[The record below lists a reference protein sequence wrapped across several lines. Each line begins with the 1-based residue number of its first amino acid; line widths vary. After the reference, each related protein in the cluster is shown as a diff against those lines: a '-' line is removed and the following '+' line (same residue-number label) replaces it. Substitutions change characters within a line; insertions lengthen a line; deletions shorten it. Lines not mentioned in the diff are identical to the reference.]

1 MNRTRWLV
9 VAILAVTVAFFLM
22 WKARGSGEA
31 PKYRTDQATRGSIE
45 STVSATGTVRPVVQV
60 EVGSQVS
67 GTASRLYADYNSRVR
82 AGQVLCELEPS
93 SFRARVVQN
102 EAAVARAEAAL
113 QDAQRALRRA
123 RELAAQNYISQAD
136 IETAEVTVLQR
147 QADLK
152 AARAQLEAAQVDLEH
167 TVIRAP
173 IDGVVISRSIDLG
186 QTVAASLQAPKMFVI
201 ANDLTQMQ
209 VETRI
214 DEADIGVGRPGLAV
228 TFTVDAFPDRTFQ
241 GQVEMVRL
249 EPIVEQGVVTYTTVI
264 RTQNRDLR
272 LRPGMTANVVVLIA
286 KHDDV
291 LKIPAAAL
299 RFRPAETG
307 RGKGGRPS
315 GMQAAGGAAGAVA
328 MAGAPG
334 ARRGGAAG
342 AAPDT
347 AHSGAQSAPAAARG
361 ESGAMEQGGRGGAAG
376 EMRGDRPGGDAG
388 AMRSGGPGGPA
399 PAGGAG
405 VGERWRAMRREGT
418 RPGGGPWQRAGGGG
432 AGARG
437 GMRAEGRGGA
447 APGARAAAGTGS
459 SAGATGPGG
468 SPADQAASD
477 LPPPRPGTV
486 YVLRGGRPVGV
497 AVTTGLTDG
506 AYVEVVGGDLA
517 PGDRVITGL
526 ELSTARG
533 TAMTPPPGMGGPMM
547 GRGGMGGGGRR

>member
-9 VAILAVTVAFFLM
+9 VAVLAVVLVALFWM

-31 PKYRTDQATRGSIE
+31 PKYRTDQAARGTIE
-45 STVSATGTVRPVVQV
+45 LTVSATGTVRPVVQV

-67 GTASRLYADYNSRVR
+67 GTVSRLAADYNSRVR

-123 RELAAQNYISQAD
+123 RELVAQDYISQAD
-136 IETAEVTVLQR
+136 IETAEVTVQQR

-152 AARAQLEAAQVDLEH
+152 AARAQLDAAQVDLEH

-173 IDGVVISRSIDLG
+173 IDGVVISRNIDRG
-186 QTVAASLQAPKMFVI
+186 QTVAASLQAPKLFVI

-214 DEADIGVGRPGLAV
+214 DEADIGVVRPGLPV
-228 TFTVDAFPDRTFQ
+228 TFTVDAFPDRAFR

-264 RTQNRDLR
+264 ATQNPDLR
-272 LRPGMTANVVVLIA
+272 LRPGMTANVVVLVA
-286 KHDDV
+286 RHDDV
-291 LKIPAAAL
+291 LRIPAAAL
-299 RFRPAETG
+299 RFRPSETG
-307 RGKGGRPS
+307 RGKAGGGRPP
-315 GMQAAGGAAGAVA
+315 GTQAASGTREAVA

-334 ARRGGAAG
+334 AVRGGEAG
-342 AAPDT
+342 GAPDST
-347 AHSGAQSAPAAARG
+347 RARTKDAARP
-361 ESGAMEQGGRGGAAG
+361 AGAAG
-376 EMRGDRPGGDAG
+376 EERRVMRPGA
-388 AMRSGGPGGPA
+388 
-399 PAGGAG
+399 AGGEAAAMPPGAG
-405 VGERWRAMRREGT
+405 GGETRERQRAMRGESTQG
-418 RPGGGPWQRAGGGG
+418 
-432 AGARG
+432 G
-437 GMRAEGRGGA
+437 GMR
-447 APGARAAAGTGS
+447 PGTGA
-459 SAGATGPGG
+459 SAGGH
-468 SPADQAASD
+468 ADGD

-506 AYVEVVGGDLA
+506 AYVEVVGGDLE
-517 PGDRVITGL
+517 PGDLVITGL
-526 ELSTARG
+526 ELAARG